1 MAHLISASDHAV
13 PDAALESGRLG
24 GVLVA
29 HLAVLLIRASAAAI
43 LLSPLLIAWLLW

>member
-1 MAHLISASDHAV
+1 MAHPVSASDHAV
-13 PDAALESGRLG
+13 PEAALEVRGLG

-29 HLAVLLIRASAAAI
+29 HLAILLIRASAVAI